1 MLCKNDKVVEKDGN
15 PMLTYSMKKYAQE
28 NYISEGLASLATVQG
43 VLLQGMNLDENERQ

>member
-28 NYISEGLASLATVQG
+28 NYISEGLAVPR
-43 VLLQGMNLDENERQ
+43 NESWWEWKTIIHAKI